1 MGSVSTRESPP
12 TSEIFEV
19 LVGGSISSV
28 EGFHGHDLPILLK
41 MHTAGRIN
49 RKIFFDFNDQFYV
62 MIRGTKNFM

>member
-1 MGSVSTRESPP
+1 MLRKIYSTRESPP

-28 EGFHGHDLPILLK
+28 EGFLGHDLSILLK

-49 RKIFFDFNDQFYV
+49 RKIFLWL
-62 MIRGTKNFM
+62 

>member
-1 MGSVSTRESPP
+1 MLRKIYSTRESPP

-49 RKIFFDFNDQFYV
+49 RKIFL
-62 MIRGTKNFM
+62 